1 MRCVRYGSSFIW
13 PAGGSPYFVLPNG
26 QHVVMRVS
34 GDIPYLVSGDPR
46 CQPRSRRSRKCP
58 LCRGRLSAK

>member
-1 MRCVRYGSSFIW
+1 MRCTRYGFSFIW
-13 PAGGSPYFVLPNG
+13 PAGGSPRSVLPNG

-58 LCRGRLSAK
+58 LRRGRMSAK